1 MPTSSLNSHLKSGS
15 KSTPTLAS
23 RPTSHLRVSV
33 KSRVAQGLKSAD
45 RRLFFLLAETFQAL
59 GDSSR
64 IQIVWA
70 LSHGELCVGE
80 LAELLS
86 MSQPAIS
93 HHLRTLRN
101 LKLVRVRKDGRTSY
115 YNLDD
120 EHIEHLLK
128 EGIEH
133 VEDLL
138 P

>member
-1 MPTSSLNSHLKSGS
+1 MKPSLNQVSRENVGIGLQS
-15 KSTPTLAS
+15 KKTFL
-23 RPTSHLRVSV
+23 
-33 KSRVAQGLKSAD
+33 
-45 RRLFFLLAETFQAL
+45 LLAETFQAL

-70 LSHGELCVGE
+70 LSKGELCVNDI
-80 LAELLS
+80 AELVG
-86 MSQPAIS
+86 MSQPAVS

-101 LKLVRVRKDGRTSY
+101 LRLVKVRKDGRTAFYS
-115 YNLDD
+115 LDD

-138 P
+138 Q